1 MFYSQQSSYLSK
13 QEKLEGAYKGVWGV
27 GAFKWGHKGGGIKG
41 ELWVGG
47 LSVGGIKGGVHK
59 GGV

>member
-27 GAFKWGHKGGGIKG
+27 GAYKWGA
-41 ELWVGG
+41 
-47 LSVGGIKGGVHK
+47 
-59 GGV
+59 